1 MYDIKKVSIKE
12 FKINNNIIIK
22 HLCYKYLFNSFELM
36 EQGQLT
42 VKGFSNRMLP
52 RF

>member
-1 MYDIKKVSIKE
+1 MKMKVRTVVNQESKGIA
-12 FKINNNIIIK
+12 N
-22 HLCYKYLFNSFELM
+22 LQSLD
-36 EQGQLT
+36 QGQLT